1 MCHDY
6 RSIIKTE
13 NRTKCT
19 WDYLFNSGQFDGGV
33 EVRLLTSYFGLN
45 STEVYSFF
53 LQTIFH

>member
-33 EVRLLTSYFGLN
+33 EVLTSYFGLN